1 MARREEMM
9 RDGEVQTKQSKFI
22 VIELPG
28 VVRDNNL
35 GNSKSA
41 DDVFPY
47 EIFGVSFCDFGEGFG
62 LYPLGEVINGD
73 DQEFSLQRSLG

>member
-1 MARREEMM
+1 MV
-9 RDGEVQTKQSKFI
+9 GEGGVHAKLSEFI
-22 VIELPG
+22 IVELPG

-47 EIFGVSFCDFGEGFG
+47 EISGVSFYDFGEGFG
-62 LYPLGEVINGD
+62 LYPLGEVINGH